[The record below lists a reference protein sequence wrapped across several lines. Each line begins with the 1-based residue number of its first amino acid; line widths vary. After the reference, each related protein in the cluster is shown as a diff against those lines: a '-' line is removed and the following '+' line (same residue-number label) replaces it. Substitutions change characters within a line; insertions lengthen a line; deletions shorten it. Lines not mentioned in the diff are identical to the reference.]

1 MKICNLAS
9 GSEGNV
15 TYVETANH
23 KVLLDVGMTVK
34 YIKEKLSEL
43 SVTLEEIDYIFITHV
58 HDDHIKALKNII
70 KKYKPTICLSPQMF
84 SELEFL
90 KYYENILL
98 YNDSVYLDDLTVD
111 IIKTSHDTSDSRSFI
126 LKSNGK
132 TMVYMT
138 DTGFVNQKYFKKI
151 SNLDFY
157 LFESNHDIEM
167 LMNGPYPKWLK
178 DRISGPYGHLSNRDS
193 AIYLAKIIGPNT
205 KQILLSHLSQ
215 KNNTEDKALS
225 TIKEIFK
232 EYEVNFTNISCAK
245 QKERS
250 ELIELW

>member
-23 KVLLDVGMTVK
+23 KILLDVGMTVK

-43 SVTLEEIDYIFITHV
+43 SINLEDIDYIFITHV
-58 HDDHIKALKNII
+58 HDDHVKALKNII

-84 SELEFL
+84 SELEYL

-98 YNDSVYLDDLTVD
+98 YNDAVYLDDLTVD

-132 TMVYMT
+132 SMLYMT
-138 DTGFVNQKYFKKI
+138 DTGFINQKYFKKI
-151 SNLDFY
+151 SNLNFY

-167 LMNGPYPKWLK
+167 LMNGSYPKWLK

-193 AIYLAKIIGPNT
+193 AIYLSKIIGPET
-205 KQILLSHLSQ
+205 KQILLGHLSQ
-215 KNNTEDKALS
+215 HNNSETKALE
-225 TIKEIFK
+225 TLKEIFT
-232 EYEVNFTNISCAK
+232 EYEIKFTKVSCAK

-250 ELIELW
+250 ELYEI